1 MTDKV
6 VEEQMNKK
14 ILLIILASVA
24 VLLTAGCRR
33 LDPAGGTS
41 DLDLVFATEEL
52 KTKAWEL
59 TEPASL
65 QNGGKFNRLLVV
77 LVMDKGAE
85 GKIMYWDQRPFA
97 EDGVTTG
104 TMRFRNVQNGT
115 YRAYA
120 FANLKIDF
128 DTEGSYWEDKT
139 WEDVARELADDSNV
153 LSTNDDGDLVIK
165 GTESAVIASSAESLL
180 ADDEE
185 NMGTMLLT
193 GTANVSVNGATVKVN
208 NSTSGRITLQRSFV
222 RLIVEVSNPTGH
234 PVVFDQLSF
243 GAFKPAKSYLLGKKT
258 SGDLVPDDIPA
269 NPGYIEFGPAS
280 LPADPWPDPD
290 LTNPDSWHETQR
302 TLYDMYLFENAAEQE
317 EIDNGGIIQLQSRY
331 RMYGHVTMD
340 PGTAASK
347 ELYLGLGTAP
357 KGNGSDMERLAHG
370 TNVAEPVTNMLRGQA
385 YKVMVNI
392 YYGSSTG
399 DFNFNVN
406 VWTGDVGGSHTFK

>member
-14 ILLIILASVA
+14 ILIIILASVA

-52 KTKAWEL
+52 GTKSWEL

-65 QNGGKFNRLLVV
+65 QNGGQFNHLLVV
-77 LVMDKGAE
+77 LVKDNGTTKT
-85 GKIMYWDQRPFA
+85 IYWDQKRFA
-97 EDGVTTG
+97 EEGEEGVTTG
-104 TMRFRNVQNGT
+104 AMRFRNVKNGT

-128 DTEGSYWEDKT
+128 NDDESYWKGQS
-139 WEDVARELADDSNV
+139 WEYVAKELANDNNI
-153 LSTNDDGDLVIK
+153 LSTNTAGDLVVIK

-180 ADDEE
+180 TSDEAKK
-185 NMGTMLLT
+185 GKMLLT
-193 GTANVSVNGATVKVN
+193 GTATVSVEGSTVKIN
-208 NSTSGRITLQRSFV
+208 NDENGKITLQRSFV
-222 RLIVEVSNPTGH
+222 RLIVEVNNPTGH
-234 PVVFDQLSF
+234 PVKFDELSF
-243 GAFKPAKSYLLGKKT
+243 GAFKPTKSYLLGKKT
-258 SGDLVPDDIPA
+258 EGDLVPGDIPA
-269 NPGYIEFGPAS
+269 DPGYAEFGPAS
-280 LPADPWPDPD
+280 LPDDPW
-290 LTNPDSWHETQR
+290 TGTM
-302 TLYDMYLFENAAEQE
+302 TLYDTYLFENAAEQE
-317 EIDNGGIIQLQSRY
+317 VIDEGGTNKLQSRY
-331 RMYGHVTMD
+331 RMYGHVIMD

-370 TNVAEPVTNMLRGQA
+370 TNVAEPITNMLRGQA

-399 DFNFNVN
+399 DFNFNVK
-406 VWTGDVGGSHTFK
+406 VWAGDVGGSHTFK